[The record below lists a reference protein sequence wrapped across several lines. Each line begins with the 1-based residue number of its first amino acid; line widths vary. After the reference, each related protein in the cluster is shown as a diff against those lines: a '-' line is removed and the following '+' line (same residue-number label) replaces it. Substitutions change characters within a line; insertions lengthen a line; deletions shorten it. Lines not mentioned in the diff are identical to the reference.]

1 MCTWFVPLRWLS
13 GLKLSARCFGLAPTR
28 EGDVW
33 HSSVAHGDQDSERLV
48 GGGLDM
54 QVFQTLGKKM
64 MRI

>member
-33 HSSVAHGDQDSERLV
+33 HSSVAHDDQDQECLV
-48 GGGLDM
+48 VGGLDM
-54 QVFQTLGKKM
+54 QMSRGLGKE
-64 MRI
+64 